1 MPWINRLGL
10 PNPSPDTEAID
21 GGVQTR
27 VDSTAAKCIRSTA
40 LVRFSCTSSCLAADE
55 AEVLSGR
62 VYTLAA
68 HLQDGVVHGSYDDYD
83 RGGNAQAGAF
93 QADATFM
100 DAVQAIVLAHD
111 LAAYNGCYCRVSGL
125 PDNYGASLCAVY
137 DSGEEINASD
147 NETNFLPPD
156 ATRALV
162 ALFADHAAG
171 VTSPF
176 EETD

>member
-1 MPWINRLGL
+1 MPCIDRSKL
-10 PNPSPDTEAID
+10 PDPLSDTEAID

-27 VDSTAAKCIRSTA
+27 IDPTAAKCIRSTA

-55 AEVLSGR
+55 ADVLSGR

-68 HLQDGVVHGSYDDYD
+68 HLQDGLVHGRYDDYD
-83 RGGNAQAGAF
+83 RSGNGQTETFETDG
-93 QADATFM
+93 TFM

-111 LAAYNGCYCRVSGL
+111 LAAYNGCYCHVSGL
-125 PDNYGASLCAVY
+125 PDNYGASLSAVY
-137 DSGEEINASD
+137 DSGEQIDAAD

-162 ALFADHAAG
+162 SLFVDHAAG
-171 VTSPF
+171 IASPF
-176 EETD
+176 EVNG